1 MMDTDVKV
9 SEVKPI
15 PKPCNQLIK
24 NAWSAALVSGL
35 ITVALDA
42 YFWIDGVRSVLVYL
56 NLIYVLV
63 SCGLAY
69 GIYRRSRICAVF
81 MLLLFILDKA
91 FAPMVYNSGSIVF
104 FLLFIMCFSA
114 GVVGTFWYHSGAES
128 QEVSTK
134 KLTLCTLACA
144 AIAIGIVA
152 GVKFLSADSP
162 QKAWGDF
169 HRELDKEY
177 AQGSLPV
184 RLDYY
189 TVLQSAE
196 MADKTLI
203 YTYAIENT
211 NLATISDSQLETQS
225 RSIFTRAYCSGNMV
239 QKYGLIVEYVYTQ
252 GLSEK
257 TYSYNKKDCVG

>member
-1 MMDTDVKV
+1 MADTDVKV
-9 SEVKPI
+9 NEIKSV
-15 PKPCNQLIK
+15 PKSCHQLIK
-24 NAWSAALVSGL
+24 NAWSAALVSAL
-35 ITVALDA
+35 ITVALDV
-42 YFWIDGVRSVLVYL
+42 YFWIDGVRSGLVYL
-56 NLIYVLV
+56 NLIYVFI

-69 GIYRRSRICAVF
+69 GIYRRSRICAVV
-81 MLLLFILDKA
+81 MLLLFSLDKA
-91 FAPMVYNSGSIVF
+91 YAPVVYNSGSIVF
-104 FLLFIMCFSA
+104 FVLFTLWFSA

-134 KLTLCTLACA
+134 KLTLWTVACA
-144 AIAIGIVA
+144 TIAISIVA
-152 GVKFLSADSP
+152 GVKFLSTDSP

-169 HRELDKEY
+169 HRQLDKEY

-211 NLATISDSQLETQS
+211 NLATISDAQLETQS
-225 RSIFTRAYCSGNMV
+225 RSIFTRAYCRGNMV
-239 QKYGLIVEYVYTQ
+239 QKYGLIVQYVYTQ

-257 TYSYNKKDCVG
+257 AYSYNKKDCFG